1 MDAGKVRELKLV
13 ISAYDKGLKT
23 GLREARSELKG
34 FNTSTKTANSSMKKM
49 SSTVG
54 ITAANIIK
62 LAAAYGAF
70 RAARSAVV
78 TIADFN
84 TKMAEVSTMTDV
96 TTAGLQNVSREIIN
110 ISTRIPQSAAQ
121 LAAAEYD
128 ILSAGVALKDSTKV
142 LEISAK
148 AAIAGVT
155 DTKTAVNAGVGVM
168 NAYGQGVDE
177 LSGIYDTLFQTVK
190 LGVIRFEELSQNIG
204 KVLPIARQ
212 AGVDF
217 QTVAGAIA
225 SLTKSGIKADI
236 ATVAL
241 RGAITALSTP
251 TAEARQK
258 MNELGISWNGLEG
271 TLKQI
276 ADKNLG
282 PEVMRQIIPDVRART
297 AVSSL
302 TQNFDQLHET
312 LDRMTDSAGSMEE
325 ASQKMLDTV
334 GNQFTLLKNRIAAGI
349 LSNNDFRDTLQ
360 NVTEHSKET
369 ADAIGILASKILS
382 LTSTTLKGWGALI
395 SFADAHFQYQ
405 KALFDVMDAQDKFKP
420 RLDAVNQATGLSIK
434 TSKELVSLVEM
445 GVVSYDKQT
454 KALKI
459 NAISLDLYKKG
470 LLKAGVAGKD
480 FVNVADHLAETTQK
494 AKPPT
499 DELAASGTKQAE
511 VMDKQTLSAEKLKE
525 ALKGVSEQSSIA
537 NAAYKLSQ
545 KELELSL
552 AQGKITE
559 DEFRQQRLQAEKQHW
574 VKMIDLRRSSIKA
587 MADAGK
593 EGSKEYME
601 SLAKLRD
608 AETHVINIDKELAKS
623 TAKTGDAMLKAGSK
637 GKEGAK
643 TAEAAWQFLADRVGM
658 TVDELKAALSGITSE
673 IEKTKKSLSSGSS
686 ASYSARDE
694 EGNRKSRTVTRKFDS
709 MNYESLKGSY
719 EVILRKLE
727 AGYGSGVEIEA
738 IKTIAE
744 NMAKLQGLT
753 KEQTEILKK
762 QMLEDAKNRTRLTQN
777 RHVDYMRMMGYASGG
792 HISGIGDRDSV
803 PAMLTPGEYVMRKS
817 IVSRMGRGFFDAL
830 NAGSSRWPTIRLPK
844 LPVQRFA
851 TGGPVDPSQTITLD
865 FRLGG
870 QSHQGVF
877 APDVAEELISS
888 LKQASMVSA

>member
-54 ITAANIIK
+54 ITAANIVK

-84 TKMAEVSTMTDV
+84 TKMAEVSTMTDA

-271 TLKQI
+271 TIKQI

-334 GNQFTLLKNRIAAGI
+334 GNQFVLLKNRIAAGI

-459 NAISLDLYKKG
+459 NTVSLDLYKKG
-470 LLKAGVAGKD
+470 LLKVGVAGKD
-480 FVNVADHLAETTQK
+480 YVNVANVLTETTKK

-499 DELAASGTKQAE
+499 DELADSGTKQAE
-511 VMDKQTLSAEKLKE
+511 VMDKQTSAAEKLKE
-525 ALKGVSEQSSIA
+525 ALKGVSDQTGIA

-552 AQGKITE
+552 AKGELTE
-559 DEFRQQRLQAEKQHW
+559 KQYRQARLQEERNHW
-574 VKMIDLRRSSIKA
+574 NKMIDLRRSSIKA

-601 SLAKLRD
+601 SLAKLHD
-608 AETHVINIDKELAKS
+608 AETHVIKIDKELAKS
-623 TAKTGDAMLKAGSK
+623 TAKTGDVMLQAGSK

-643 TAEAAWQFLADRVGM
+643 IAEDAWKDLADRVGM
-658 TVDELKAALSGITSE
+658 TVDELKTALSGITGE
-673 IEKTKKSLSSGSS
+673 IEKTKKSLSDGGDWLWGGK
-686 ASYSARDE
+686 DE
-694 EGNRKSRTVTRKFDS
+694 ARKSRTATHKFDS

-727 AGYGSGVEIEA
+727 SGYGSGVEIEA

-753 KEQTEILKK
+753 KEQTDLLKK
-762 QMLEDAKNRTRLTQN
+762 QMLEDAKNRTRLNAN
-777 RHVDYMRMMGYASGG
+777 RHVDYKWLMGYASGG

-803 PAMLTPGEYVMRKS
+803 PAMLTPGEYVIRKS
-817 IVSRMGRGFFDAL
+817 IVAKLGRGFFDAL
-830 NAGSSRWPTIRLPK
+830 NAGSSRLPTIRLPQ
-844 LPVQRFA
+844 LPVLKFA
-851 TGGPVDPSQTITLD
+851 AGGPVDPSQTITLD